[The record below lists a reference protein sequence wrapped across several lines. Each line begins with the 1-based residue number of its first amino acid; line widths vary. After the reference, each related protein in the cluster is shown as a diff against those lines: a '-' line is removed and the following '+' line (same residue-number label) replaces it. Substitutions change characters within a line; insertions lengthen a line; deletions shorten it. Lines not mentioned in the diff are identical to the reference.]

1 MKFDKSIIGNARKM
15 KMINS
20 QEADTLSELVNK
32 SDNRVINI
40 KVYSAI
46 GFMISE
52 NLKRGLQK

>member
-1 MKFDKSIIGNARKM
+1 MKFDKNIIGNARKM

-20 QEADTLSELVNK
+20 QEADTLSELMNK